1 MAKVSRARPVPRGR
15 NDAERERKFA
25 ESLVAVR
32 LALGGLEAACM
43 DDAARYRL
51 ATSVLERFK
60 HEIEVVSAY
69 GDPFGDPWY

>member
-1 MAKVSRARPVPRGR
+1 MAKVSRAKPVPRGR
-15 NDAERERKFA
+15 NEAERERQFV

-43 DDAARYRL
+43 EDAVRYRL

-60 HEIEVVSAY
+60 HELEVVSAY
-69 GDPFGDPWY
+69 GDPFGDEWY